1 MRFFS
6 KETAVFTQHVIILI
20 AVTSTAAVC
29 TCVGHAAC
37 ALVGIRRGGP
47 SPVRHLNVV
56 TWDPPSIWVP
66 HPKEGSAMTFVLDKL
81 LTIRRDVQKTKQL
94 CTACQAC
101 YYVMNIT
108 YIASW
113 AFRSIDQS
121 PGFTVVTDNCHANS
135 VLVSHVT
142 MNSERFVTSF
152 SIRVYNIAACGLW
165 TVQFY
170 FTACFS
176 CNTQKEEEEE
186 ENILKNVKQLFD
198 ISNVIIKNENR

>member
-1 MRFFS
+1 
-6 KETAVFTQHVIILI
+6 
-20 AVTSTAAVC
+20 
-29 TCVGHAAC
+29 
-37 ALVGIRRGGP
+37 
-47 SPVRHLNVV
+47 
-56 TWDPPSIWVP
+56 
-66 HPKEGSAMTFVLDKL
+66 MTFVLDKL
-81 LTIRRDVQKTKQL
+81 LTISRDVQKTKKL

-101 YYVMNIT
+101 YCVMNIT

-113 AFRSIDQS
+113 TFISINQS
-121 PGFTVVTDNCHANS
+121 PGFTVVTDNRHANS

-152 SIRVYNIAACGLW
+152 SIRVYNIRAACGLW

-176 CNTQKEEEEE
+176 CNTQTEEEEE
-186 ENILKNVKQLFD
+186 EDDEEDKGEEEEEEEEEEKNILKNVKQLFD

>member
-1 MRFFS
+1 
-6 KETAVFTQHVIILI
+6 
-20 AVTSTAAVC
+20 
-29 TCVGHAAC
+29 
-37 ALVGIRRGGP
+37 
-47 SPVRHLNVV
+47 
-56 TWDPPSIWVP
+56 
-66 HPKEGSAMTFVLDKL
+66 MTFVLDKL
-81 LTIRRDVQKTKQL
+81 LTISRDVQKTKKL

-101 YYVMNIT
+101 YCVMNIT

-113 AFRSIDQS
+113 TFISINQS
-121 PGFTVVTDNCHANS
+121 PGFTVVTDNRHANS

-152 SIRVYNIAACGLW
+152 PIRVYNIRAACGLW

-176 CNTQKEEEEE
+176 CNTQTEEEEE
-186 ENILKNVKQLFD
+186 EDDKEDKGEEEEEEEEEKNILKNVKQLFD